1 MLILGEIMDSTMEV
15 TGAMVSTMGGIG
27 AMETTTTTSQ
37 VNVQDIMEGKGEA
50 QNCYPAVEELLETM
64 EVGSM
69 EVKDSIQDTTMA
81 AAFGIVSVLD
91 LLSAAIFTM
100 DINVHSHST
109 MGNIN

>member
-1 MLILGEIMDSTMEV
+1 MEV
-15 TGAMVSTMGGIG
+15 TGAMVSTMGEIG

-50 QNCYPAVEELLETM
+50 QNSHLGVEELLETM

-69 EVKDSIQDTTMA
+69 EVKDLIQDTTMA

-109 MGNIN
+109 MDKLIETRKRKNLSFL

>member
-1 MLILGEIMDSTMEV
+1 
-15 TGAMVSTMGGIG
+15 MGGIG

-50 QNCYPAVEELLETM
+50 QNCYPAVEELLEM

-81 AAFGIVSVLD
+81 AAFVIVSVLD

-109 MGNIN
+109 MDKLIETRKMKNLSFL

>member
-15 TGAMVSTMGGIG
+15 TGAMVSTMEEIG
-27 AMETTTTTSQ
+27 AMETTTTISQ
-37 VNVQDIMEGKGEA
+37 VNVQDIMEGKEEV

-69 EVKDSIQDTTMA
+69 EDSIRDTTMA
-81 AAFGIVSVLD
+81 AAFVIVSVLD

-100 DINVHSHST
+100 DINVYSHST